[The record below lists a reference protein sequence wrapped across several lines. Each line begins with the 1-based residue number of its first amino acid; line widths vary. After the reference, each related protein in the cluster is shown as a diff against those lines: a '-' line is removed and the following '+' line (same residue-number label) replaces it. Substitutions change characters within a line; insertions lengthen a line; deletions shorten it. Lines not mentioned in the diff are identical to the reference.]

1 LTIGTGRTPRHQVRG
16 EQFIVVKRVTA
27 GPAVIAQ
34 SRHIA
39 ICLDCPTQC
48 LRTTH
53 MDDAVKRPQS
63 RPTVGR
69 PVRQHDRA
77 NRSGDCDDLARNFG
91 ADDHDN
97 VRTHPGDRISDR
109 RYVELHDRIVTP
121 RLKVGGNVSNLIQVV
136 ADQEDQR
143 RAHGF

>member
-16 EQFIVVKRVTA
+16 EQFMVVKRVTA

-39 ICLDCPTQC
+39 ICLDRLTQS

-63 RPTVGR
+63 GPTVGR
-69 PVRQHDRA
+69 PVRQHNRA
-77 NRSGDCDDLARNFG
+77 NRSGDCDDLARNIG
-91 ADDHDN
+91 TDDHDN

-121 RLKVGGNVSNLIQVV
+121 RLKVGGDVSNLIQVV
-136 ADQEDQR
+136 TDKKDQR

>member
-1 LTIGTGRTPRHQVRG
+1 LTVGTRRTPRHQVRG

-39 ICLDCPTQC
+39 ICLDRLTQS

-53 MDDAVKRPQS
+53 MDDAVERPQS
-63 RPTVGR
+63 GPTVGR
-69 PVRQHDRA
+69 PVRQHNRA

-121 RLKVGGNVSNLIQVV
+121 RLKVGGDVSNLIQVV
-136 ADQEDQR
+136 TDKKNQR
-143 RAHGF
+143 RVHGF